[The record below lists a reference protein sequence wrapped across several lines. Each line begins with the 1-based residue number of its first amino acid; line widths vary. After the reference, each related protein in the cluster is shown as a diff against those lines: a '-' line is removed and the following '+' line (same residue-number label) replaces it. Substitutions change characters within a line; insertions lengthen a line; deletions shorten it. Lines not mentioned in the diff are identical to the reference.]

1 MTTSTKEKEFQKDI
15 YTYLENAGYIRR
27 VSKDHYDVINCLD
40 EELLFEFIESTQLEK
55 WQYYEKIC
63 HGNAKKEFIDSLLR
77 AIDNDSVIYCLRNGF
92 RDKGLLFDL
101 FYSKPYT
108 SNNPQSIENFSK
120 NIFSVIDELE
130 YENTSHSNRIDLVI
144 FINGIPIITIELK
157 DTFSQGVENAE
168 RQYRE
173 DRNPNEKLFKMCLC
187 HFAMSDSKISMTT
200 KLKGEE
206 TSFLPFNKGIENPDA
221 GYGFYRTSY
230 LYTEILEKD
239 ELANL
244 IENFIFEENGEYV
257 FPRYHQLDCVNYL
270 IENSFPSH
278 NYLIQHSAGSG
289 KTKTI
294 AWLAHNLL
302 NKFDMNNKR
311 IYDMVFVIS
320 DRLVIDEQL
329 QEQVL
334 IFEKEEG
341 TVAVIGEKKRSRD
354 LANEILNK
362 TNIVVSTLQKFS
374 YIVDTIKDIEN
385 RNYAIIVDEAHS
397 SQTGSH
403 SQNLRKGLSSE
414 VENDPFFDESDD
426 EIDKKLRE
434 NVDKLRN
441 KTNLSFFAFT
451 ATPKQKTL
459 EMFGKKNEFGE
470 YEPHHLYTMEQAIKE
485 GFILDVL
492 KYYLPY
498 KTYFN
503 LVKTIAEDKEYDK
516 ARVIALA
523 RKFVNEHPDTI
534 SQKAEII
541 LDHFNNSTINK
552 IPDSNDVGQ
561 ARAML
566 ITESRKQAGKYK
578 LELDKQIILKGLPF
592 KTLVAFTG
600 EIEIDG
606 IKYSENSMND
616 TNVKIDEAFKE
627 DPYRILV
634 VADKYQTGFD
644 EPLLHTMY
652 VDKRLNGVKTVQ
664 TLSRL
669 NRTYPNKTDTLILDF
684 ANEAEDIQR
693 DFEKYYGE
701 TILTKGTDYRKLYE
715 LRGNLYSF
723 KLFTQDEVYKFVKD
737 YHSNAPQSEIHKP
750 LDNALSKY
758 LKLETVELQA
768 EFKRTLK
775 KYQNMYSFLCQLLDF
790 TDLDLEKLYQF
801 CYFLNR
807 KLPTINDPLPFN
819 IANSVDLSSYTIDT
833 SGEAES
839 IDLEGDGGELNP
851 PSGKTRYIK
860 PEEKIKLSEIIKII
874 NERFGTEFDS
884 KLENMLLAVEDNI
897 KHDEKFIEI
906 LRNENNDIEILKKRF
921 PFDKAMVEVYLSD
934 TETFGE
940 IYNDIFKDNNLKSYL
955 ENEVFNRV
963 YLEREAII

>member
-1 MTTSTKEKEFQKDI
+1 MTTSTKEKEFQKDF
-15 YTYLENAGYIRR
+15 YTYLENTGYARR
-27 VSKDHYDVINCLD
+27 SSKFNYNVANCLD
-40 EELLFEFIESTQLEK
+40 EELLFRFIESTQYEK
-55 WQYYEKIC
+55 WQRYEKIC
-63 HGNAKKEFIDSLLR
+63 HGNAKQEFLGSLLR
-77 AIDNDSVIYCLRNGF
+77 TIDNSCTIEVIRNGF
-92 RDKGLLFDL
+92 KDKGLHFDL
-101 FYSKPYT
+101 FYSKP
-108 SNNPQSIENFSK
+108 NNNANPQSVENFRK

-130 YENTSHSNRIDLVI
+130 YENKPHSNCIGLAV

-157 DTFSQGVENAE
+157 DTFSQGVEKAE
-168 RQYRE
+168 EQYMT
-173 DRNPNEKLFKMCLC
+173 DRNPNEKLFKLCLI
-187 HFAMSDSKISMTT
+187 HFAMSDAKISMTT
-200 KLKGEE
+200 RLDGEK
-206 TSFLPFNKGIENPDA
+206 TVFLPFNKGIENPNA

-230 LYTEILEKD
+230 LYTEILQKD

-244 IENFIFEENGEYV
+244 IENFIFEEEGKYV

-270 IENSFPSH
+270 IESSSPGH
-278 NYLIQHSAGSG
+278 NYLVQHSAGSG

-302 NKFDMNNKR
+302 TKFDENNKR

-334 IFEKEEG
+334 IFEKEGG
-341 TVAVIGEKKRSRD
+341 TVAVIDDKKRSRD

-374 YIVDTIKDIEN
+374 YIVDTIKDIED
-385 RNYAIIVDEAHS
+385 RNYAVIVDEAHS

-459 EMFGKKNEFGE
+459 AMFGKRNEFGE
-470 YEPHHLYTMEQAIKE
+470 YEAHHLYTMEQAIKE

-498 KTYFN
+498 RTYFN
-503 LVKTIAEDKEYDK
+503 LVKTIAEDEEYDK
-516 ARVIALA
+516 ARVIGLA
-523 RKFVNEHPDTI
+523 KKFVNEHSNTI
-534 SQKAEII
+534 CKKSEII

-552 IPDSNDVGQ
+552 IPDSEGKGQ

-566 ITESRKQAGKYK
+566 ITESRKQAAEYK
-578 LELDKQIILKGLPF
+578 LELDEQIALKNFPF

-600 EIEIDG
+600 EVEIDG
-606 IKYSENSMND
+606 ISFTEDSMND

-627 DPYRILV
+627 DPYRILI

-652 VDKRLNGVKTVQ
+652 VDKRLHGVKTVQ

-669 NRTYPNKTDTLILDF
+669 NRTCPNKTDTLILDF
-684 ANEAEDIQR
+684 TNEIEDIQR

-701 TILTKGTDYRKLYE
+701 TILTEGTDYRKLYD

-723 KLFTQDEVYKFVKD
+723 KLFTEDDVNKFVKD
-737 YHSNAPQSEIHKP
+737 YHSNAPQSELHKP
-750 LDNALSKY
+750 IDDAVSKY
-758 LKLETVELQA
+758 LKLENVELQG
-768 EFKRTLK
+768 EFKRTLR

-833 SGEAES
+833 SSEVKTIE
-839 IDLEGDGGELNP
+839 LVGDGGELHS
-851 PSGKTRYIK
+851 PSGKTRFTK
-860 PEEKIKLSEIIKII
+860 PEEKIRLSEIIKII
-874 NERFGTEFDS
+874 NERFGAEFDNG
-884 KLENMLLAVEDNI
+884 LENMLLAVEYNI

-906 LRNENNDIEILKKRF
+906 LRNENNDITILKRRF
-921 PFDKAMVEVYLSD
+921 PFDKAMAEVYLSD
-934 TETFGE
+934 KETYGE
-940 IYNDIFKDNNLKSYL
+940 IYNDIFKDSQLKSYL
-955 ENEVFNRV
+955 ENEVFNRI
-963 YLEREAII
+963 YYDREAII

>member
-1 MTTSTKEKEFQKDI
+1 MTTSTQEKEFQKDFF
-15 YTYLENAGYIRR
+15 TYLENTGYTKRTT
-27 VSKDHYDVINCLD
+27 KDYNVISCLD
-40 EELLFEFIESTQLEK
+40 EDLLFEFIESTQLEA
-55 WQYYEKIC
+55 WQHYEKMC
-63 HGNAKKEFIDSLLR
+63 HGNAKKEFIDSLLI
-77 AIDNDSVIYCLRNGF
+77 AIENDSTIEVIRKGF
-92 RDKGLLFDL
+92 RDKGLKFNL
-101 FYSKPYT
+101 FYSKPNNST
-108 SNNPQSIENFSK
+108 NPQLIENFKK

-130 YENTSHSNRIDLVI
+130 YENKSHSNRIDLVI

-168 RQYRE
+168 KQYKE

-200 KLKGEE
+200 KLKGEK

-221 GYGFYRTSY
+221 GYGLYKTSY
-230 LYTEILEKD
+230 LYTEILQKNQ
-239 ELANL
+239 LANL
-244 IENFIFEENGEYV
+244 IENFIFEENGKYI

-270 IENSFPSH
+270 IENSSPGN
-278 NYLIQHSAGSG
+278 NYLVQHSAGSG

-302 NKFDMNNKR
+302 NKFDTANKR

-334 IFEKEEG
+334 IFEKEDG
-341 TVAVIGEKKRSRD
+341 TVAVIDDKKRSKD
-354 LANEILNK
+354 LAKEILNK

-374 YIVDTIKDIEN
+374 FIVDEIKDIED
-385 RNYAIIVDEAHS
+385 RNYAVIVDEAHS
-397 SQTGSH
+397 SQSGTH
-403 SQNLRKGLSSE
+403 SQNLKLGLSHQ
-414 VENDPFFDESDD
+414 VEQDPFFDQSDD

-434 NVDKLRN
+434 NVDRLRN

-492 KYYLPY
+492 KYYMPY

-503 LVKTIAEDKEYDK
+503 LVKTIAEDNEYDK

-523 RKFVNEHPDTI
+523 RKFVNEHPSTI
-534 SQKAEII
+534 SQKTEII
-541 LDHFNNSTINK
+541 LDHFNNSTINR
-552 IPDSNDVGQ
+552 IPDSNNVGQ

-566 ITESRKQAGKYK
+566 VTESRKQAGKYK
-578 LELDKQIILKGLPF
+578 LELDRQIALKDLPF

-600 EIEIDG
+600 EIVIDG
-606 IKYSENSMND
+606 IAYTEDSMND
-616 TNVKIDEAFKE
+616 TNEKIDEAFKE
-627 DPYRILV
+627 DPYRILI

-684 ANEAEDIQR
+684 ANDIEDIQR
-693 DFEKYYGE
+693 DFQRYYGE
-701 TILTKGTDYRKLYE
+701 TILTEGTDYRKLYE

-723 KLFTQDEVYKFVKD
+723 KLFTEEEVYQFVKD

-750 LDNALSKY
+750 LDNALSNY

-833 SGEAES
+833 GEEPVT
-839 IDLEGDGGELNP
+839 IELVRGTGELSS
-851 PSGKTRYIK
+851 PSGKTGPIAFG
-860 PEEKIKLSEIIKII
+860 EKIKLSEIIKII

-884 KLENMLLAVEDNI
+884 ELENMLLAVEDNI
-897 KHDEKFIEI
+897 KHDDKFIEI
-906 LRNENNDIEILKKRF
+906 LRNENNDETILRKRF
-921 PFDKAMVEVYLSD
+921 PFDKAMAEIYLSD
-934 TETFGE
+934 PETYGE
-940 IYNDIFKDNNLKSYL
+940 LYNSIFKDSQLKSYL
-955 ENEVFNRV
+955 ENEVFNRI
-963 YLEREAII
+963 YLEREAIV